1 KSRACAHRR
10 LSFHGNA
17 GQPRVSETAR
27 DGSHMR
33 MLPPA
38 LMTRRSGRLASAPIL
53 LLVRSILLMLGVPSA
68 FAVTFPSA
76 AKVTV
81 LAACVGAAGGTNT
94 DVARALGEPSALVRF

>member
-1 KSRACAHRR
+1 MFPLSIHICASNSCAR
-10 LSFHGNA
+10 NA
-17 GQPRVSETAR
+17 AQPRVSETAR

-81 LAACVGAAGGTNT
+81 LAACGTGGAGGEGTNM
-94 DVARALGEPSALVRF
+94 DVA